1 MSLGG
6 AKMPT
11 IYFGKINL
19 TSEHIYSVYND
30 KALLRKI
37 LSDILVCV
45 KDGVSYTEEYSFF
58 DEEGKQFTNE
68 IEYSI
73 YIREKTDTYIRG
85 RVDKTSTLFYKDK
98 NPITNELESKGIPNV
113 DANEFYFDVFS
124 ELVGYVTSNR
134 FGHKKF
140 LKVFENL
147 INISMENA
155 EKEYRFEVDRY
166 TNGINIERLKQEL
179 KSVDGIQRL
188 SITLKPVNPDS
199 EVLDSIFNNG
209 KDRLEEFEEANIAT
223 KSILLTST
231 SRRGLNIESKLV
243 KASLDE
249 VDSLQRDV
257 SSKLATKNGYAK
269 VDVTGRDGITRSTQ
283 DASPVRKS
291 IRNMEEFIMACQEV
305 IIRSKRV
312 HIDDGE

>member
-1 MSLGG
+1 MH
-6 AKMPT
+6 T
-11 IYFGKINL
+11 IYFGKVNL

-30 KALLRKI
+30 KALLREI
-37 LSDILVCV
+37 LSDVLVYF
-45 KDGVSYTEEYSFF
+45 KDGVSYTEENSFF
-58 DEEGKQFTNE
+58 DEEGNQFTHE

-85 RVDKTSTLFYKDK
+85 RIDKNSTLFYKDK
-98 NPITNELESKGIPNV
+98 NPITNELESKSIPNV

-124 ELVGYVTSNR
+124 EIVGYVTSNR
-134 FGHKKF
+134 FGHTKF
-140 LKVFENL
+140 LSVFGKL

-155 EKEYRFEVDRY
+155 EKDYRFEVDRY
-166 TNGINIERLKQEL
+166 TNGINIEHLQQEL
-179 KSVDGIQRL
+179 KSVEGIQRL
-188 SITLKPVNPDS
+188 SITLKPVNPDT

-231 SRRGLNIESKLV
+231 SRKGLNIDSKLV
-243 KASLDE
+243 KESLDE

-257 SSKLATKNGYAK
+257 SSKIATKNGYAK
-269 VDVTGRDGITRSTQ
+269 VEVTGRDGVTRSTQ
-283 DASPVRKS
+283 DESPVRKC

-305 IIRSKRV
+305 IVKGKRAR
-312 HIDDGE
+312 IDDGE